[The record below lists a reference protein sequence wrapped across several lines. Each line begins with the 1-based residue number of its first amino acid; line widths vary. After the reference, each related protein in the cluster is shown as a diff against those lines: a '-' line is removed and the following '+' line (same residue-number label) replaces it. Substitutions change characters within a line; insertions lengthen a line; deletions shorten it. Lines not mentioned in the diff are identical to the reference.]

1 MLMQSGISIIQTHE
15 TEPAM
20 TLALARIARHLPLA
34 LRLSP
39 LRLLAALAANRRS
52 RQALARLDAHLL
64 RDVGLTPDRARAEAA
79 RPVWDVPPSWRL

>member
-1 MLMQSGISIIQTHE
+1 
-15 TEPAM
+15 M
-20 TLALARIARHLPLA
+20 TITLARIAGHLSPL

-64 RDVGLTPDRARAEAA
+64 RDVGLTQDRARAEAA
-79 RPVWDVPPSWRL
+79 RPVWDVPRSWRL